1 MNNFYSRSLN
11 AAKEKYYKFRRRL
24 EKKINSGEFNSLPRR
39 KKNQLIYRVEKYKS
53 RLEKLG
59 FSMKGTAVAGSVAAM
74 AAIPS
79 IGNAQSID
87 PKFFQKTDFSFSSI
101 GTNNGQAANLDLD
114 ADLEIIASSG
124 SQGYVINGNANDGF
138 IGTSQMGLSGLS
150 DDFVIGDIDGDD
162 FPDVVFEYNG
172 NIRWAKNN
180 GSGAFDT
187 SYQTVASGAFTSD
200 LEIADFDSDGD
211 NDIVWATGGSY
222 VHAVENIG
230 GGSFAPA
237 TTILSLGGEET
248 ITHIELADLDKDGD
262 MDLVSSRQMYDFYY
276 NAELSIGPYTY
287 NYDIVEVRNNTA
299 GGESIP
305 VFDDSEIIRDERSFS
320 SYISSLDLVDLDD
333 DGDLDVVSSFEYY
346 YSGDYEVNINVQ
358 LGNHATDNPAF
369 DFLGEET
376 FEWTYFSDLLISDVD
391 QDGDKDIIFANEYYS
406 PYLISVGASQLKT
419 SSLNYRQAIP
429 LGDFSSSGGDF
440 ILGDFD
446 GDGIDDL
453 IVENGSVSLYL
464 NVFPPFPVLK
474 GDMVVN
480 EGLTEGS
487 VIARLETTGQTV
499 SSAVLDGDDAAMF
512 SFSTSTNEL
521 TITEDLDYETHGGS
535 LDFSLTVTVD
545 GVTET
550 IERSLTIVNMPEKGH
565 GTISEEPIQL
575 FGNQN
580 VNKFKFSDVDNDGD
594 MDLITAT
601 KYAPELIDRSALA
614 GGYPNTVWKQ
624 LGGGVFTQESI
635 YELDY
640 GIDAFVMAD
649 VDQDGDEDLVASA
662 DFSSFPKYAF
672 KSTTR
677 AASSG
682 DFKLLSNN
690 EGYFYFDNLG
700 FTGEAEMEADQMI
713 VADID
718 GDGLDDLI
726 IIDNGDVYAMKG
738 IEGGFANTN
747 YEFRYQYF
755 DALQIIAGDF
765 DGDDI
770 DDVLMLNEEG
780 SSLITYG
787 REGLFEGGEANYSY
801 VFDSESFNVTASVGD
816 IDGDG
821 MLDVLVTNEEGTNI
835 YINEGGE
842 FSNIGLIN
850 ESTYTEGTS
859 TSGSIE
865 SNVIA
870 TKLGDLDGDE
880 DLDLASIMLTTED
893 NPEGPPSY
901 NMELI
906 TSLND
911 GDGNFEEGQ
920 RFMVNTAPDLFSGY
934 SKYLLD
940 MVDVDNDGDMDV
952 IISGSD
958 YSFDEEADYLSGLL
972 VFKNQN
978 AAPTGIEL
986 SISAVAEGTAIGS
999 SVGELSVIDP
1009 NINDTHVLFMTAGDG
1024 TNDADNSKFVIDGN
1038 QLLVI
1043 KEIDLDE
1050 GDELNIHVKA
1060 IDEYGASVTA
1070 PFTLTVN
1077 EKVLGLDEN
1086 NDQLV
1091 LYPNPG
1097 ADMMDISVN
1106 QPMTGDAEI
1115 RISDLNGR
1123 EIYSEL
1129 YKVSGES
1136 LNTKVDMSNHR
1147 PGIYIVEITAG
1158 DQTFKQRWIKKD

>member
-24 EKKINSGEFNSLPRR
+24 EKKIISGQFDSLSRR
-39 KKNQLIYRVEKYKS
+39 KKNQLVSRVEKYKS

-74 AAIPS
+74 SAIPS

-101 GTNNGQAANLDLD
+101 GTNNGQTANLDLD
-114 ADLEIIASSG
+114 SDLELITSGG

-180 GSGAFDT
+180 GSGGFDT
-187 SYQTVASGAFTSD
+187 SYQTVASGAFATD

-230 GGSFAPA
+230 GGSFASA

-262 MDLVSSRQMYDFYY
+262 MDLVSSRQMYDYYY
-276 NAELSIGPYTY
+276 NTELFIGYSY

-299 GGESIP
+299 GGESVP
-305 VFDDSEIIRDERSFS
+305 SFDSPETIRNERSFS
-320 SYISSLDLVDLDD
+320 SYIKSLDLVDLDD

-346 YSGDYEVNINVQ
+346 YDGDYEVDINVQ
-358 LGNHATDNPAF
+358 LGNHTINNPSF
-369 DFLGEET
+369 DYLGEET
-376 FEWTYFSDLLISDVD
+376 FEWTYFSDLVISDVD
-391 QDGDKDIIFANEYYS
+391 QDGDKDIIFANVNYS
-406 PYLISVGASQLKT
+406 PYLISIGAFQLKT
-419 SSLNYRQAIP
+419 NSLDYRQAIP
-429 LGDFSSSGGDF
+429 LGDFSSFGGDF
-440 ILGDFD
+440 VLGDFD

-453 IVENGSVSLYL
+453 IVEDGSVSLYL

-480 EGLTEGS
+480 EGVPAGS
-487 VIARLETTGQTV
+487 VIARLETNGQTV
-499 SSAVLDGDDAAMF
+499 SSAVLGGDDAALF

-521 TITEDLDYETHGGS
+521 TITSDLDYEVQGGS
-535 LDFSLTVTVD
+535 LNFSLEITVD
-545 GVTET
+545 GVSET
-550 IERSLTIVNMPEKGH
+550 IERSLTIVNLPEIGH
-565 GTISEEPIQL
+565 GTVSEEPLQL
-575 FGNQN
+575 FGNQK
-580 VNKFKFSDVDNDGD
+580 VNKFKFADVDNDGD
-594 MDLITAT
+594 MDLITAA
-601 KYAPELIDRSALA
+601 KYVPDFSDRSALA

-635 YELDY
+635 YEIEY

-662 DFSSFPKYAF
+662 DFSGFPKYAF
-672 KSTTR
+672 KSATK

-682 DFKLLSNN
+682 DFKLLSND
-690 EGYFYFDNLG
+690 EGYFYFSDLG
-700 FTGEAEMEADQMI
+700 FTGEGEMEADQML

-726 IIDNGDVYAMKG
+726 FNYDGDVYAMKG
-738 IEGGFANTN
+738 IDGGFANTE
-747 YEFRYQYF
+747 YEFRNQDFNPRY
-755 DALQIIAGDF
+755 IVAGDF
-765 DGDDI
+765 DGDGI
-770 DDVLMLNEEG
+770 DDVLMLSEEG

-787 REGLFEGGEANYSY
+787 REGLFEGGDANYSY
-801 VFDSESFNVTASVGD
+801 VFDSEYFNVTASVGD

-835 YINEGGE
+835 YKNEGGE
-842 FSNIGLIN
+842 FSNVGLIN
-850 ESTYTEGTS
+850 ESTYTEETS
-859 TSGSIE
+859 ISGPIV
-865 SNVIA
+865 SNVVA

-880 DLDLASIMLTTED
+880 DLDIASIMLTVE
-893 NPEGPPSY
+893 NNLEGPPSFS
-901 NMELI
+901 MELI

-920 RFMVNTAPDLFSGY
+920 RFMVNTAPDVFSSY

-958 YSFDEEADYLSGLL
+958 YGFDEEADYLSGLL

-986 SISAVAEGTAIGS
+986 STSTVVEGTAIGS
-999 SVGELSVIDP
+999 SVGELSVTDP
-1009 NINDTHVLFMTAGDG
+1009 NINDSHVLFMTAGDG

-1070 PFTLTVN
+1070 SFTLSVN
-1077 EKVLGLDEN
+1077 EKVLGLDEKS
-1086 NDQLV
+1086 DQLV

-1097 ADMMDISVN
+1097 ADVMDISVN
-1106 QPMTGDAEI
+1106 QRISGDVTI
-1115 RISDLNGR
+1115 KISDLSGKVV
-1123 EIYSEL
+1123 YSDVQT
-1129 YKVSGES
+1129 VSSES
-1136 LNTKVDMSNHR
+1136 FNTKVDMSKHI
-1147 PGIYIVEITAG
+1147 PGVYVVELKSD
-1158 DQTFKQRWIKKD
+1158 DQSFKQRWIKKD